1 LIGEVLVKNLEKIGC
16 KADNVINGCH
26 K

>member
-16 KADNVINGCH
+16 KADDVINGCH